1 MSIVGKLSVVR
12 KAQLRADAARN
23 EWNGA
28 TTALLARS
36 VSHPLTTVGIAAGT
50 GVVLGGLNVRPWRV
64 PGIGMLLSG
73 GLGDLTAIAMRLF
86 TDFGIAG
93 LGPMHRD
100 ASDHKSATEVPVDS
114 SDP

>member
-12 KAQLRADAARN
+12 QAQLRADAARN

-28 TTALLARS
+28 TGALLARG
-36 VSHPLTTVGIAAGT
+36 VAHPLTSVGIAAGT

-64 PGIGMLLSG
+64 PGLGMLLSG

-86 TDFGIAG
+86 DDFGIAG
-93 LGPMHRD
+93 FGPTHRD
-100 ASDHKSATEVPVDS
+100 ATAPERASDVPADS
-114 SDP
+114 M